1 MARGTYVLY
10 RFLASSSSWKF
21 ETEQDQKDGV
31 VAAAQGTRAHKVCHE
46 VAKILVC
53 LLKFYCAPIKA
64 GDGRVVAP
72 PPTACALETV
82 NIYGRF
88 RVG

>member
-31 VAAAQGTRAHKVCHE
+31 VAAAQGTRVHKVCHE

-72 PPTACALETV
+72 PTARALETV